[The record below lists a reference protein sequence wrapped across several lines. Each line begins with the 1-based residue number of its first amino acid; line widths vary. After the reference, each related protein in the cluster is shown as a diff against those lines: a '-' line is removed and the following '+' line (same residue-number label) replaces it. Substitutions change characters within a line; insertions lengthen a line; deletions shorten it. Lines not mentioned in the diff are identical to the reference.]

1 MSKVKFLIF
10 LCLVPTVL
18 ALVLACCE
26 KTRTYTKEELEEGL
40 LSIELVLS
48 YDYTPEKYLYETIR
62 VFNTK
67 EQQEIIE
74 EISNITFVQATS
86 PGSRVNPSY
95 SLLFKYSDWLLEF
108 SLYNAIGESDLNG
121 KPYNGKMFFPAR
133 YNEDLATLINKYL
146 SNV

>member
-1 MSKVKFLIF
+1 MKKRLFILILFYVIMVLIF
-10 LCLVPTVL
+10 IWGNWP
-18 ALVLACCE
+18 E
-26 KTRTYTKEELEEGL
+26 TRIYTKEELEDGL

-74 EISNITFVQATS
+74 EISNITFEKATS

-95 SLLFKYSDWLLEF
+95 SLLFKYSDWMLEF
-108 SLYNAIGESDLNG
+108 SLNGIGEADLNG